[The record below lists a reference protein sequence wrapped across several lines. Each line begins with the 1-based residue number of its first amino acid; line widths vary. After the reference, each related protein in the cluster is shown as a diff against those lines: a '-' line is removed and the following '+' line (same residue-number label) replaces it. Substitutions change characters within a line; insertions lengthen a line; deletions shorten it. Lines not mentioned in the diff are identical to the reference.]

1 MGIPVPDHAAAEA
14 QGKELSDAGDALNIA
29 GLRKLTPTQ
38 LDARVNKT
46 ARGSSP
52 IGRFG
57 PSVDGWF
64 LPDAATVGKNTNDT
78 PILTGMTADEMT
90 GLDASNGKLTPAD
103 FSTRVMSTYGT
114 FASDIGKLYPA
125 KDDRQAWSSFGA
137 LSRDRGLASMY
148 FWAQER
154 LPNTRKPIYAYLWT
168 HTEPG
173 PEAARYK
180 AFHSSELPY
189 VFNTLDT
196 AKRPFTAEDRALAD
210 QMSTRWVSFVKT
222 GEPNAPGLPRWPT
235 LTAKDKQILEI
246 DSTARARPVLS
257 EEPLSVFDRYVKSG
271 GKLGLF

>member
-1 MGIPVPDHAAAEA
+1 
-14 QGKELSDAGDALNIA
+14 
-29 GLRKLTPTQ
+29 
-38 LDARVNKT
+38 
-46 ARGSSP
+46 
-52 IGRFG
+52 
-57 PSVDGWF
+57 
-64 LPDAATVGKNTNDT
+64 
-78 PILTGMTADEMT
+78 MTADEMT

-222 GEPNAPGLPRWPT
+222 GEPNAQGLPRWPT